1 MDNFSWEDFKNSK
14 IIVYCDT
21 EEVRKD
27 FLRQCAIEDI
37 VWEDGS
43 KIGLKNFRE
52 KEKQFI
58 CYTINSKS
66 YLKQLKVNYW
76 NKSSEKE
83 YEIFNIVDDHLKYIN
98 WLKVPRGTKVQV
110 RDNDK
115 EAWKNMYFVRY
126 SPFEE
131 YKFSVSNIQD
141 DEFTNTNMENCDCCS
156 QYKYCRIYPMLIDV
170 PDEWCVGGH
179 KNIDRN
185 NIYKIELTLENGD
198 VIQFY
203 NEEIK
208 DFSINHKSED
218 GQISFDLTIYDY
230 ANTEYKPFDIKEMES
245 INKFDRIIK
254 HNDITRVKITLCDD
268 TEEDYYI
275 DYEEE
280 NPAEL
285 GSPNKNQTSYIDEE
299 ENLIIKVM

>member
-1 MDNFSWEDFKNSK
+1 MDNFNWEDFKNSK
-14 IIVYCDT
+14 TIVYCDT
-21 EEVRKD
+21 EEIRKD

-43 KIGLKNFRE
+43 KIGLRNFRE

-76 NKSSEKE
+76 NKSSKKE
-83 YEIFNIVDDHLKYIN
+83 YEMFNIVNNQLKYIN

-131 YKFSVSNIQD
+131 YKFLVSNIQD
-141 DEFTNTNMENCDCCS
+141 DEFTNTNMGDCDYCS
-156 QYKYCRIYPMLIDV
+156 QYKYCRIYPMLIDI
-170 PDEWCVGGH
+170 PDEWCVNGH
-179 KNIDRN
+179 KNIDKN
-185 NIYKIELTLENGD
+185 NIYKIELNLENGD
-198 VIQFY
+198 IIEFY

-208 DFSINHKSED
+208 DI
-218 GQISFDLTIYDY
+218 
-230 ANTEYKPFDIKEMES
+230 
-245 INKFDRIIK
+245 
-254 HNDITRVKITLCDD
+254 
-268 TEEDYYI
+268 
-275 DYEEE
+275 
-280 NPAEL
+280 
-285 GSPNKNQTSYIDEE
+285 
-299 ENLIIKVM
+299 